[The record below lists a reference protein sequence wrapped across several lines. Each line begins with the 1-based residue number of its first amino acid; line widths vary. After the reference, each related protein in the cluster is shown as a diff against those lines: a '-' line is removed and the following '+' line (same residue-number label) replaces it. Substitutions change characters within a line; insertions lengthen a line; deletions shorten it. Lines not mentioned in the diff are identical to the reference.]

1 MAKGQSEIVDTVIA
15 VLFGVVV
22 LIAISATAYNLYNTQ
37 LSGEVENNLKQIGV
51 DISNNIMR
59 LYDTGK
65 QSKYSPG
72 TNQSAKLSEIN
83 LKLLS
88 QVSGRNYEVIFV
100 EANPI
105 WIQISNISI
114 SGSSPASVITVP
126 GAKIILRT
134 TQTPKITVEQEVP
147 NIDIPIQG
155 KSENGLN
162 STLAYYRYNLNGVI
176 KDKILLGSYDIIV
189 DIVSVS

>member
-22 LIAISATAYNLYNTQ
+22 LITISATAYNLYNTQ

-51 DISNNIMR
+51 GISNNIMK

-83 LKLLS
+83 LKLPS

-114 SGSSPASVITVP
+114 SGLSPASVITGP

-134 TQTPKITVEQEVP
+134 TQTPKITVEQEIP
-147 NIDIPIQG
+147 NVDIPIQG

-162 STLAYYRYNLNGVI
+162 STLAYYRYSLNGAI
-176 KDKILLGSYDIIV
+176 KDKILIGSYDIIV